1 MLLHIPRV
9 LSPEQAAHCEEML
22 ASADWTD
29 GKVTAGAVAG
39 KAKNNMQVTEKDPTG
54 RKLSDMVVQAL
65 TGNALF
71 LSAAMPLQVSPPI
84 FNRYQDSQ
92 FYGGH
97 FDAAVIQ
104 VPGARHR
111 LRTDLAATLFLSAP
125 DDYDGGELTLEGEH
139 GGQRI
144 KLPAGDLVLYPAS
157 SLHHV
162 QPVTRG
168 VRLAS
173 VFWVQSLVRD
183 DDDRQILL
191 DLDIAIQR
199 IRKANPDD
207 ASILPLSGIYHNLL
221 RRWSE
226 T

>member
-1 MLLHIPRV
+1 
-9 LSPEQAAHCEEML
+9 ML

-39 KAKNNMQVTEKDPTG
+39 KAKNNMQVAEKDPTG
-54 RKLSDMVVQAL
+54 RKLSDMIVQAL

-173 VFWVQSLVRD
+173 VFWVQSLVRE

-207 ASILPLSGIYHNLL
+207 VSILPLTGIYHNLL